1 MLQKQVL
8 SLTKPIKEKALRK
21 FYGRKQPTT
30 ICIADLGCSSAEQN
44 TLNLIFEFTDVIEKA
59 RKKLGKGIQEYQ
71 VYLNDL
77 PANDFNTIFR
87 SLGNFETMLK
97 QKRKDDGFGHC
108 FIRASSTMNPKK
120 IIHHFSLQPSLLHLI
135 ITTHFQFIS

>member
-8 SLTKPIKEKALRK
+8 PLTKPIKEKALRK

-44 TLNLIFEFTDVIEKA
+44 TLNLIFEFTNVIEKA
-59 RKKLGKGIQEYQ
+59 RQELRKGLEEYQ

-77 PANDFNTIFR
+77 PGNDFNTIFR

-108 FIRASSTMNPKK
+108 FVNGVPGSFYGRLFPSNHLHIVHSSAL
-120 IIHHFSLQPSLLHLI
+120 FLW
-135 ITTHFQFIS
+135 TT